1 MLLLFVGCPVDAK
14 LRLLQMLLAP
24 ETFHVHT
31 YVFLW
36 NEFAFTIRLFL
47 AGQEE
52 SLGALPFHE
61 GKKDRLGER
70 VKAKSEKRTYVVENS
85 YPLPLI

>member
-24 ETFHVHT
+24 ETYSCT
-31 YVFLW
+31 YICVSLERICFYDSP
-36 NEFAFTIRLFL
+36 FL

-70 VKAKSEKRTYVVENS
+70 VKAKSEKRTYV
-85 YPLPLI
+85 

>member
-1 MLLLFVGCPVDAK
+1 MYPYLIMLLLFVGCPVDAK

-36 NEFAFTIRLFL
+36 NEFAFTIRLFWL
-47 AGQEE
+47 DKRIRLE
-52 SLGALPFHE
+52 LFPFT
-61 GKKDRLGER
+61 K
-70 VKAKSEKRTYVVENS
+70 EKRIGWVRE
-85 YPLPLI
+85 